1 MDDLARWTA
10 ALTTM
15 VGLGVTLGLNPALY
29 AATAD
34 ALAQNTRV
42 AARVGWM
49 VAGLATGATV
59 LYLVLQSF
67 DPTEFVTA
75 AERRTADAVL
85 DRRVD
90 LAAGAVFVAGAV
102 AMGLWR
108 IRRPARSP
116 HRTAATSHAHGW
128 SSYVLGVSCSIIGFT
143 TLPIMYMTGRVADG
157 VSDHPVLR
165 WLAYAVF
172 LAALAAPFVLLATA
186 WSRFPTTAARV
197 NRVYLRMIEADHRIV
212 YAVVLAV
219 AGVACVI
226 LGVVPGR

>member
-42 AARVGWM
+42 GARVGWM

-67 DPTEFVTA
+67 DPTEFVAA
-75 AERRTADAVL
+75 AERGTTDAVL

-90 LAAGAVFVAGAV
+90 LAAGAVFLAGAV
-102 AMGLWR
+102 AMGIWR
-108 IRRPARSP
+108 VRRPARPP
-116 HRTAATSHAHGW
+116 HRTTASSHAHGW
-128 SSYVLGVSCSIIGFT
+128 SSYVLGVSCSIVGFT

-157 VSDHPVLR
+157 VSDHPLLR

-186 WSRFPTTAARV
+186 WTRFPTTAARV
-197 NRVYLRMIEADHRIV
+197 NGVYVRLIEKDHRAL
-212 YAVVLAV
+212 YAVVLGV

-226 LGVVPGR
+226 LGLIPGR

>member
-42 AARVGWM
+42 TARVGWM

-59 LYLVLQSF
+59 LYLVLQSV
-67 DPTEFVTA
+67 DPTEFVSA
-75 AERRTADAVL
+75 AERRTTDAVL

-90 LAAGAVFVAGAV
+90 LAAGAVFLVGAL

-108 IRRPARSP
+108 MRTPERMP
-116 HRTAATSHAHGW
+116 HRKAPSPQARGW

-157 VSDHPVLR
+157 VSEHPLLR

-172 LAALAAPFVLLATA
+172 LVALAAPFVLLATA

-197 NRVYLRMIEADHRIV
+197 NRVYVRMISADHRML

>member
-1 MDDLARWTA
+1 MDDLARWSA

-49 VAGLATGATV
+49 VAGLATGATI
-59 LYLVLQSF
+59 LYLVLQSV
-67 DPTEFVTA
+67 DPTEFVSA
-75 AERRTADAVL
+75 AERRTTDAVL

-90 LAAGAVFVAGAV
+90 LVAGAVFLIGGALVAT
-102 AMGLWR
+102 WR
-108 IRRPARSP
+108 LRRPVRPP
-116 HRTAATSHAHGW
+116 HRRAPAARAHGW

-157 VSDHPVLR
+157 VSDHPALR

-172 LAALAAPFVLLATA
+172 LGALAAPFVLLATA
-186 WSRFPTTAARV
+186 WSRFPRTAARV
-197 NRVYLRMIEADHRIV
+197 NGLYTHVSGLDHRPV

-219 AGVACVI
+219 AGVACLV
-226 LGVVPGR
+226 LGVLPGR

>member
-42 AARVGWM
+42 VARVGWM
-49 VAGLATGATV
+49 VAGLTTGATV

-67 DPTEFVTA
+67 DPTEFVSA
-75 AERRTADAVL
+75 AERRTTDAVL

-90 LAAGAVFVAGAV
+90 LAAGAVFLSGAA

-108 IRRPARSP
+108 VRRPTRPP
-116 HRTAATSHAHGW
+116 HRTTAAAHARGW

-157 VSDHPVLR
+157 VSDHPCCVGWR
-165 WLAYAVF
+165 TRCSS
-172 LAALAAPFVLLATA
+172 PPSPHRSCC
-186 WSRFPTTAARV
+186 SRR
-197 NRVYLRMIEADHRIV
+197 
-212 YAVVLAV
+212 
-219 AGVACVI
+219 
-226 LGVVPGR
+226 PGRGSPRPRHG